1 MKMNKKIFAL
11 ALALVMLSVVGCD
24 VGDKSSDD
32 GASNGNNNHTPEANI
47 ELLNDEVIFKGKVTS
62 IDNQRFIEVEI
73 IDSSIAFGTYWVLV
87 SDLTEF
93 YDFDGNSIERSTIR
107 VDDVIEIVF
116 SGQVMNSYPPQIAAK
131 RIFLH

>member
-32 GASNGNNNHTPEANI
+32 GASNGNNNHTPKANI

>member
-32 GASNGNNNHTPEANI
+32 GASNGNNNRTPEANI

>member
-32 GASNGNNNHTPEANI
+32 GVSNGNNDHTPEANI